1 MLPRPCTVVGEV
13 GRWRGE
19 RAGEVVGDLAEDD
32 VGGGDVKA
40 VGGVVVLVAVQGV
53 WEGFEVGE
61 VVGKVGE
68 LLDFHRRDGNA
79 DFGGGGVVVLG
90 CHGWC

>member
-1 MLPRPCTVVGEV
+1 MGLR
-13 GRWRGE
+13 RGE

-32 VGGGDVKA
+32 VGGGDVEA
-40 VGGVVVLVAVQGV
+40 VGGVVVLVEVQGV

-79 DFGGGGVVVLG
+79 AFGGSGVIVLG